1 MAESCITKGLAEL
14 KKSVHVYCKDI
25 TAQLHVWQYVLAY
38 RKHCDMVWFVIC
50 RNNFFHGKGDAEF
63 LAKASGHYLF
73 VKCILYLNDIDSP
86 PKTICDSAWISL
98 HTCSKY

>member
-14 KKSVHVYCKDI
+14 KKSVHVYCNDI

-86 PKTICDSAWISL
+86 KKNYL
-98 HTCSKY
+98 